1 MSKSFQGRGV
11 GLYISKNIV
20 EEHGGRIWAENNAD
34 GKGATFYFT
43 LPIIKSISH
52 NANDNSN
59 KQKRILIVDDEPD
72 VNTVLK
78 KVLEQGGFNVDS
90 YDDPI
95 LALENF
101 NAGSYDLLLLDI
113 KMPEMDGFQLYQKMK
128 KIDRKVKVCF
138 LTASE
143 MYYERFRNEEEF
155 NEIDK
160 DLFLQKP
167 IENEDLIKKINTI
180 ISQEHNYK

>member
-1 MSKSFQGRGV
+1 MTTETTD
-11 GLYISKNIV
+11 LN
-20 EEHGGRIWAENNAD
+20 
-34 GKGATFYFT
+34 GK
-43 LPIIKSISH
+43 K
-52 NANDNSN
+52 
-59 KQKRILIVDDEPD
+59 KVLIVDDEPD
-72 VNTVLK
+72 INTILK
-78 KVLEQGGFNVDS
+78 KVFEQNGFNADS

-101 NAGSYDLLLLDI
+101 KAGSYDILLLDI

-128 KIDRKVKVCF
+128 RIDSKVKVCF

-143 MYYERFRNEEEF
+143 LYYERFRDEEEF
-155 NEIDK
+155 IEIDK

-180 ISQEHNYK
+180 ISFGGSI